1 MLLSARG
8 HHNLKCLATII
19 ERRMF
24 SCRPESKLR
33 AKRGGQRRVS
43 RFFREPALSAM
54 GFLAELSLTI
64 NRLLRFACNDE
75 GSGGLRMIGSEGLR
89 TMGRMSEQSIKTAV
103 DALLCARK
111 LGG

>member
-33 AKRGGQRRVS
+33 AKRGGQGRVS
-43 RFFREPALSAM
+43 KFFAQRALSEM
-54 GFLAELSLTI
+54 
-64 NRLLRFACNDE
+64 RLLRFACSDE
-75 GSGGLRMIGSEGLR
+75 GSGGLRMIGSEGLEVR
-89 TMGRMSEQSIKTAV
+89 MTVSEGLRMIGRMSEQSIKTTV

>member
-33 AKRGGQRRVS
+33 AKRGGQGRVS
-43 RFFREPALSAM
+43 KFFAQRALSEM
-54 GFLAELSLTI
+54 
-64 NRLLRFACNDE
+64 RLLRFACNDE
-75 GSGGLRMIGSEGLR
+75 GSGGLRMTVSKGLR
-89 TMGRMSEQSIKTAV
+89 MIGRMSEQSIKTTV